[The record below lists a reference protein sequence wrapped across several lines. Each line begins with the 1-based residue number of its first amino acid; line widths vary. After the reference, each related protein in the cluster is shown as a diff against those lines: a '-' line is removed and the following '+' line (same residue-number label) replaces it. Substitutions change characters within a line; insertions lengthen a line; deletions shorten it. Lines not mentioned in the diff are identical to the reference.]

1 MTEID
6 RVQEETRLIREENRR
21 LRVELLRAQEDRDQA
36 RERLAYA
43 LRQVA
48 ELGRRVPTTQVQ
60 AAAPGAVAARARRT
74 RSSGSLRR
82 CGPPDGGARPRSTN
96 LS

>member
-1 MTEID
+1 MTDLE
-6 RVQEETRLIREENRR
+6 RLQTEFRH
-21 LRVELLRAQEDRDQA
+21 LPAELLRAQEDRDQT

-82 CGPPDGGARPRSTN
+82 CGPPDGGARPRPFVRAGEH
-96 LS
+96 